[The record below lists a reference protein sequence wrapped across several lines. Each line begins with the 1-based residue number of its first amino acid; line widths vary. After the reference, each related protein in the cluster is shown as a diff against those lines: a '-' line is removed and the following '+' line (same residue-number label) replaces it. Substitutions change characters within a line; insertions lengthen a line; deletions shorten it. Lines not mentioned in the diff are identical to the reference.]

1 MQYCRLAYKSSSN
14 FSRARSVIGRVFMFS
29 AAKASERAGA
39 RLVSPAKNRIKWSH
53 FGANYLRP
61 CCVCCR
67 VRVSSRAVKV
77 CQNKQITEK
86 IPIRE
91 SKQRNVQYKKTGNEQ
106 KCCSVIFV
114 SSVSRR
120 FGLVARFAYAMKKNV
135 KKKNF
140 ALRALKTKQVFSHRR
155 LPSKSDLSK
164 VLKWRKIKRPLQL
177 CLWIQAITENEI
189 EIQPAKKY
197 TVQLKL
203 DQNSSRHASR
213 RHKPIIDLLFI
224 QNIPK
229 LKTCLPPKCTH
240 SECIQRNGHSYNSR
254 NSKTFYFFPARTNIR
269 LFDIRFQGPKFF
281 TLLNRNIQSAVSP
294 SLSLA
299 ESSLV
304 NIICFLLIFVLLE
317 HFVLLAFYPNYF
329 STRFRHHII
338 IFIVTG

>member
-1 MQYCRLAYKSSSN
+1 
-14 FSRARSVIGRVFMFS
+14 MFS

-39 RLVSPAKNRIKWSH
+39 WLVSPAKNRIKWSH
-53 FGANYLRP
+53 FGANYLLP
-61 CCVCCR
+61 CRVCCR

-91 SKQRNVQYKKTGNEQ
+91 SKQRNVQYKKQVMNKSAVLWYLGVQ
-106 KCCSVIFV
+106 SQDV
-114 SSVSRR
+114 SGSLQ
-120 FGLVARFAYAMKKNV
+120 GLHTPWKEKNV
-135 KKKNF
+135 KKKLCSARTQNKTSFF
-140 ALRALKTKQVFSHRR
+140 ATW
-155 LPSKSDLSK
+155 LPGKSDLSK

-213 RHKPIIDLLFI
+213 RHKPIIGLLFI

-229 LKTCLPPKCTH
+229 LETCLPPKCTH

-294 SLSLA
+294 FLSLA

-304 NIICFLLIFVLLE
+304 NIICFLLIFVPLE
-317 HFVLLAFYPNYF
+317 HFALLAFYPNLFFNTISPPYHYF
-329 STRFRHHII
+329 YSHRLERELTVIWASSPEKYF
-338 IFIVTG
+338 

>member
-1 MQYCRLAYKSSSN
+1 
-14 FSRARSVIGRVFMFS
+14 MFS

-39 RLVSPAKNRIKWSH
+39 WLVSPAKNRIKWSH

-61 CCVCCR
+61 CRVCCR

-91 SKQRNVQYKKTGNEQ
+91 SKQRNVQYKKQVMNKRAVLWYLGVQ
-106 KCCSVIFV
+106 SQDV
-114 SSVSRR
+114 SGSLQ
-120 FGLVARFAYAMKKNV
+120 GLHTPWKEKNV
-135 KKKNF
+135 KKKLCSARTQNKTSFF
-140 ALRALKTKQVFSHRR
+140 ATW
-155 LPSKSDLSK
+155 LPGKSDLSK

-213 RHKPIIDLLFI
+213 RHKPIIGLLFI

-229 LKTCLPPKCTH
+229 LETCLPPKCTH

-294 SLSLA
+294 FLSLA

-304 NIICFLLIFVLLE
+304 NIICFLLIFVPLE
-317 HFVLLAFYPNYF
+317 HFALLAFYPKLFFNTISPPYHGNLSF
-329 STRFRHHII
+329 LARKILL
-338 IFIVTG
+338 IVSQV

>member
-1 MQYCRLAYKSSSN
+1 
-14 FSRARSVIGRVFMFS
+14 
-29 AAKASERAGA
+29 
-39 RLVSPAKNRIKWSH
+39 
-53 FGANYLRP
+53 
-61 CCVCCR
+61 
-67 VRVSSRAVKV
+67 
-77 CQNKQITEK
+77 
-86 IPIRE
+86 
-91 SKQRNVQYKKTGNEQ
+91 
-106 KCCSVIFV
+106 
-114 SSVSRR
+114 
-120 FGLVARFAYAMKKNV
+120 MKKNV